1 MIYCGKISWFVVFGE
16 DQGVETHHVSLLQ
29 IPELVAKE
37 LIFLSLLLNIWSSI
51 YTYGFIIHMD
61 ICGWTHIYIYIIYIH
76 IRSIFLSSHNIY
88 VYGRLLC
95 PCIYLFMHIEM
106 IRYILGQLG
115 ASGQI
120 WERCVLSTSRP
131 VSSTWNTRPTM
142 LSRGIP
148 SRFLDLKT

>member
-29 IPELVAKE
+29 IAELVAKE
-37 LIFLSLLLNIWSSI
+37 LTFLSLLLNILWIHNS
-51 YTYGFIIHMD
+51 YGYLWMEQ
-61 ICGWTHIYIYIIYIH
+61 IYIYI
-76 IRSIFLSSHNIY
+76 RSIYLSSHNIY
-88 VYGRLLC
+88 VYCRLLC

-131 VSSTWNTRPTM
+131 VSSTWKTRPTM
-142 LSRGIP
+142 LSPGIP